1 MLAFISNS
9 LPIYTS
15 YFPFSVSLYHAV
27 IEPSWLCE
35 TSHFVPCSSTG
46 IITLFTNSTLCMS
59 FLFMLVFP
67 KNPLFGPVSFPTA
80 SNFVDNSIFVK
91 LFWFPFVSST
101 IPCGNNKYAL
111 SMSWIFGIS
120 IVNVNPIFLFSSF
133 TISSTFPIIFAD
145 NFCVLSPT
153 INDINDKS
161 IFLVSLSINFDV
173 ASLIPELSFTSNVI
187 VIVSFRIFRFAVL
200 ITGDTTSTIS
210 SGVLFPFSSI

>member
-1 MLAFISNS
+1 
-9 LPIYTS
+9 
-15 YFPFSVSLYHAV
+15 
-27 IEPSWLCE
+27 
-35 TSHFVPCSSTG
+35 
-46 IITLFTNSTLCMS
+46 MS

-80 SNFVDNSIFVK
+80 SNFVDNTIFVK

-173 ASLIPELSFTSNVI
+173 TSLIPELSFTSNVI

-210 SGVLFPFSSI
+210 SGVLFPFSSV